1 MRRRA
6 EHRAILFMNQFT
18 KLFLM
23 TLTLV
28 LILIFVIIIPDLAT
42 ILGKPQPKE
51 GGAIGTVLTLLQMT
65 GIPLIC
71 HSGTLPPYPV
81 LNETSPR

>member
-6 EHRAILFMNQFT
+6 EHRAILFMSQFT

-28 LILIFVIIIPDLAT
+28 SILIFVIIIPDLAT

-71 HSGTLPPYPV
+71 HSWKLPLYPV

>member
-28 LILIFVIIIPDLAT
+28 LILIFVIIIPHLAT

-51 GGAIGTVLTLLQMT
+51 GRARIGPVLTLLLLLLY
-65 GIPLIC
+65 I
-71 HSGTLPPYPV
+71 
-81 LNETSPR
+81 

>member
-1 MRRRA
+1 MS
-6 EHRAILFMNQFT
+6 QFT

-51 GGAIGTVLTLLQMT
+51 GGAIGAVLTLL
-65 GIPLIC
+65 
-71 HSGTLPPYPV
+71 
-81 LNETSPR
+81 